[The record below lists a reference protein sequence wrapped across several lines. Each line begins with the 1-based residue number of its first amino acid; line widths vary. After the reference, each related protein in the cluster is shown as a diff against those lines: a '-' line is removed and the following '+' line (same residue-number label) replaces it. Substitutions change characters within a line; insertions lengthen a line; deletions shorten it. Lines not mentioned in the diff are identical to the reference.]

1 MTSPDSIAAGNAR
14 SSEFF
19 RALTDR
25 GIDPFA
31 PSGPDPGDRDY
42 VEPDEEETCADCR
55 YLGHVCRSCMDEDIA
70 ERRAEARADRAADDD
85 REGDFS

>member
-25 GIDPFA
+25 GIDPYA
-31 PSGPDPGDRDY
+31 PAGPGPDDLDDDGPA
-42 VEPDEEETCADCR
+42 CADCR

-85 REGDFS
+85 RDGDWS